1 MAKHSQQA
9 DYERRLEAMQT
20 NFEQLKAENRA
31 LRESN
36 QDLQCSIENALRAEK
51 TALRDQ
57 LTELHAQSIA
67 KLDRLVADVSNFALD
82 ERHCTIEN
90 ILAGKKPHSFTLF
103 LDYAEMLHSLKKLIT
118 LSTRYQQE
126 LRDDAAFVD
135 QCVICQCALKVGEFK
150 SCLSGCGHV
159 FHTTCIERCVQV
171 DARCP
176 VCRKAV
182 AKILPT
188 NN

>member
-9 DYERRLEAMQT
+9 DYERRLESLQA

-36 QDLQCSIENALRAEK
+36 QDLQCSIDDALRVEK

-57 LTELHAQSIA
+57 LTELHAQSIV
-67 KLDRLVADVSNFALD
+67 KLDRFVAAVSNFALD

-103 LDYAEMLHSLKKLIT
+103 LDYSEMLHSLKKLIT
-118 LSTRYQQE
+118 LATRYQ
-126 LRDDAAFVD
+126 
-135 QCVICQCALKVGEFK
+135 
-150 SCLSGCGHV
+150 
-159 FHTTCIERCVQV
+159 
-171 DARCP
+171 
-176 VCRKAV
+176 
-182 AKILPT
+182 
-188 NN
+188 